1 MVTSITL
8 VGSNL
13 VSCIDELKRPD
24 QLQQRG
30 TNGRKTCGAIR
41 TESDW
46 DTLVLCV
53 TAKT

>member
-1 MVTSITL
+1 MVTSITR

-24 QLQQRG
+24 QLEQRG
-30 TNGRKTCGAIR
+30 SNSRKTCGARR
-41 TESDW
+41 TEPDW